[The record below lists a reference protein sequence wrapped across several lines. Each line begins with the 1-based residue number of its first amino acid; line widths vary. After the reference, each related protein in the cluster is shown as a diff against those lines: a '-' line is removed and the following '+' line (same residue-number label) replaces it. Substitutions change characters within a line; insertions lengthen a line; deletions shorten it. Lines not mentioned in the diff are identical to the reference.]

1 MLRFLN
7 IRGNMRIL
15 KEGTM
20 KSISERIIEGM
31 AVRNMKQVDIIEAT
45 GINKGSLSSYIS
57 GKYEPKQTNIFKI
70 AKALDVNEAWL
81 MGHDVPM
88 DRKINNTSHKP
99 SSIDFS
105 RVLSQEEQTLL
116 NKYRTIDN
124 KGKHTV
130 NTVLEMEYNRCK
142 QIGEGADIKAK
153 IINDNSYL
161 SPVAAHERTDI
172 EVTEEMKKH
181 DDAFFE
187 E

>member
-1 MLRFLN
+1 
-7 IRGNMRIL
+7 
-15 KEGTM
+15 M

-31 AVRNMKQVDIIEAT
+31 AIRNMKQIDIIEAT

-88 DRKINNTSHKP
+88 ERKLNNTSYKP
-99 SSIDFS
+99 SSIDFN
-105 RVLSQEEQTLL
+105 RILSQQEQTLL
-116 NKYRTIDN
+116 NKYRSIDN

-142 QIGEGADIKAK
+142 PFGESSDVKAK
-153 IINDNSYL
+153 IINDKSYL
-161 SPVAAHERTDI
+161 EPVAAHERTDI
-172 EVTEEMKKH
+172 EVTDEMRKH
-181 DDAFFE
+181 DDAFFDE
-187 E
+187 